1 MNTQTKKII
10 SIVSAV
16 VIILVIV
23 WALSSKTSTST
34 DQNSRNQVEN
44 QDGVVATVN
53 GQEVLRSEYTELQSS
68 IMAQQGVE
76 VNSLD
81 ETQQAQLQ
89 SQIIDALISQ
99 TLLAQ
104 ASQAAGIKILEADVN
119 VQLQLLKERFP
130 DVAAYQDALAGEG
143 LTEEDLKE
151 QTQLN
156 LAMQTYLNQE
166 LDLELSEVTEAEI
179 TALYNQQAANL
190 EDAPA
195 LEDVRTELEQVLLQQ
210 KQQELIIEHVQQLRA
225 DADIEILI

>member
-1 MNTQTKKII
+1 
-10 SIVSAV
+10 
-16 VIILVIV
+16 
-23 WALSSKTSTST
+23 
-34 DQNSRNQVEN
+34 
-44 QDGVVATVN
+44 
-53 GQEVLRSEYTELQSS
+53 
-68 IMAQQGVE
+68 
-76 VNSLD
+76 
-81 ETQQAQLQ
+81 
-89 SQIIDALISQ
+89 
-99 TLLAQ
+99 
-104 ASQAAGIKILEADVN
+104 
-119 VQLQLLKERFP
+119 
-130 DVAAYQDALAGEG
+130 